1 MREYEDYIIVMMK
14 KKVVIIGAGVS
25 GMTAGIYALQYGFDV
40 EIIERNLSVGGLC
53 TGWQRRGT
61 YIDGCIHWLTES
73 DRGALSGLWREIGA
87 LDEQTEVF
95 HYDIYSQAKIGD
107 KVVNFYTD
115 PEKLLEEL
123 LAHSESEADKEWMRK
138 YVKAVKVCKH
148 NAITVHKPYHQWN
161 VIDIIKLL
169 CKVGPALPT
178 MKKYSTLSIR
188 DFVAQLKSESL
199 KHAFTHSL
207 VPDEFSLFSLMST
220 YAGLACRN
228 SGTPIGG
235 SKAFVERIKAKYL
248 SLGGKLT
255 LRTDV
260 DEIVIDG
267 NKATGV
273 KLTDGS
279 VVSADYVIP
288 ACDVHFTMKK
298 LLKGKYKI
306 EEMQSRDDDKEMNPT
321 YSMMLVS
328 FRTNKDLSNVVHNRY
343 VKCDTYDVLGY
354 PIDVLYIK
362 HFGYDKTLSKN
373 GETVVQ
379 AIVNTNENMFN
390 KLSKMSTEEY
400 KTYKMSLAKCLE
412 EKIYEADGDLYGEL
426 ELLDVA
432 TPLTFTHYCNS
443 YKGTFMTYMY
453 TKNNKQMKLH
463 NNCLP
468 ISNLAMAN
476 HWMMV
481 PGGIPIAAMQGKFA
495 AMTIAQ
501 YDKKAK

>member
-1 MREYEDYIIVMMK
+1 MDK
-14 KKVVIIGAGVS
+14 KKVIIIGAGVS
-25 GMTAGIYALQYGFDV
+25 GMTAGIYALKYGFEV

-53 TGWQRRGT
+53 TGWQRKGT

-73 DRGALSGLWREIGA
+73 NKGELSGLWREIGA
-87 LDEQTEVF
+87 IDDSTEIF
-95 HYDIYSQAKIGD
+95 HYDIYSQAKLGD
-107 KVVNFYTD
+107 EVVTFYTD
-115 PEKLLEEL
+115 PDKLLEEL
-123 LAHSESEADKEWMRK
+123 LKHSASESDKAWMRK
-138 YVKAVKVCKH
+138 YVKAVKVCRH
-148 NAITVHKPYHQWN
+148 NAITVHKPYHKWN
-161 VIDIIKLL
+161 LWDVVKLIY
-169 CKVGPALPT
+169 KVYPALPT

-188 DFVAQLKSESL
+188 DFVSQLDSKTL

-207 VPDEFSLFSLMST
+207 VPDDFSLFSLMST
-220 YAGLACRN
+220 YAGLAWRN

-260 DEIVIDG
+260 EEIIIENDCA
-267 NKATGV
+267 KGV
-273 KLTDGS
+273 KLSGGEELR
-279 VVSADYVIP
+279 ADYVIP
-288 ACDVHFTMKK
+288 ACDVHFTLRK
-298 LLKGKYKI
+298 LLKGAYQI
-306 EEMQSRDDDKEMNPT
+306 DEMKTRCMEKDKNPT

-328 FRTNKDLSNVVHNRY
+328 YRTQKDLTGIVHNRY
-343 VKCDTYDVLGY
+343 VKCQTYDVLGY
-354 PIDVLYIK
+354 PIDVVYVK

-379 AIVNTNENMFN
+379 AIVNTNEDMFD
-390 KLSKMSTEEY
+390 KLAAMGTEEY
-400 KTYKMSLAKCLE
+400 KTFKADLAKLLE
-412 EKIYEADGDLYGEL
+412 QKIYETDGDLYGQL

-443 YKGTFMTYMY
+443 YKGTFMTYML

-468 ISNLAMAN
+468 IKNFAMAN
-476 HWMMV
+476 HWVMV

-495 AMTIAQ
+495 AMTIAD
-501 YDKKAK
+501 YDKQQ